1 MKIKQRVLKK
11 LASNQGSAIV
21 ISLSM
26 LLLVVTVIFS
36 ISNIYMNKVQSTKN
50 INAYYD
56 KKINEALEL
65 RLQEFEEKEQN
76 EKREVEKKNTKKL
89 QIEENHKRKEEL
101 EKEKAELIERIH
113 SDRVEFDK
121 EIERNLQESIKRTS
135 SN

>member
-101 EKEKAELIERIH
+101 EKEKAELRERIH

-121 EIERNLQESIKRTS
+121 EIERNLQESIKRAS